1 MGLVKQDL
9 YLFVFPDVG
18 SVLQVYLV
26 PWVCYVFSG
35 RCHHKPVAPA
45 AAAPVVSASE
55 LLELRNPPVN
65 GRSVFSRDKGFF
77 FCVFPKRKH
86 LAQVRG
92 VGTWCIYRNA
102 LGGEADTLVLI
113 GKCRQEPTQSRAGR
127 GQLHVVTLVSCTET
141 QK

>member
-55 LLELRNPPVN
+55 LLKPRNPPVN
-65 GRSVFSRDKGFF
+65 GRSVFSRDEVFF
-77 FCVFPKRKH
+77 FFVCVPKEKT
-86 LAQVRG
+86 LSPGQRG
-92 VGTWCIYRNA
+92 GYMVYIQKCTRRQGRRTGAYREMQAGTHA
-102 LGGEADTLVLI
+102 VLGRTGAVACCNTGFV
-113 GKCRQEPTQSRAGR
+113 
-127 GQLHVVTLVSCTET
+127 H
-141 QK
+141 